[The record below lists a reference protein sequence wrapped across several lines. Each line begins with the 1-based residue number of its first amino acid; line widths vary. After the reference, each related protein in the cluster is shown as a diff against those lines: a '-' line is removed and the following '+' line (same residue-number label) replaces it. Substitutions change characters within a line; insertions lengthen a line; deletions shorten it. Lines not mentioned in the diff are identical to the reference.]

1 MLSTLTAD
9 MTLLADVLRS
19 AALYA
24 SVVMYALVEQKLLD
38 VRAKFAQL
46 ACLLAVGLSVSLE
59 EEGSPSFPRKDLRLQ
74 QQKMKSKI

>member
-9 MTLLADVLRS
+9 MTSLADVLRS
-19 AALYA
+19 AAL
-24 SVVMYALVEQKLLD
+24 YALVEQKLLD